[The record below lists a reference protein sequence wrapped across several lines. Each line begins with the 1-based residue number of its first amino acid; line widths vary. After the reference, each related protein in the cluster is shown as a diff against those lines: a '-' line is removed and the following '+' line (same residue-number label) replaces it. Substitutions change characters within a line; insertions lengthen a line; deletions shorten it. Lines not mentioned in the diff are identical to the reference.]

1 MSNDDVLCSMPE
13 DTKFFYYSGVPI
25 GYSPTTGICCKAS
38 SDGRWKLATPGT
50 GYGYTQL
57 KVGDK
62 TLRLHRIV
70 AEIFLNAGQPLRRE
84 QQVDHI
90 KSVDG
95 SHAQDKLSNLRICSQ
110 SENQR
115 NQQLRWNNVSRYKG
129 VSLIKRNRKWQAS
142 IKISDKNKNLGYFT
156 TPEAAAEA
164 YDKAALQH
172 YGEFACTNEKL
183 GNLSR
188 VNLARA

>member
-1 MSNDDVLCSMPE
+1 MQNDDVLRSMPE
-13 DTKFFYYSGVPI
+13 DTKFFYYLGVPI
-25 GYSPTTGICCKAS
+25 GYSPTTGVCCKAS
-38 SDGRWKLATPGT
+38 SDGRWKLVTPGT

-62 TLRLHRIV
+62 TLHLHRIV

-129 VSLIKRNRKWQAS
+129 VSLIKRYRKWQAS
-142 IKISDKNKNLGYFT
+142 IRISGKNKNLGLFH
-156 TPEAAAEA
+156 TPEAAAQA
-164 YDKAALQH
+164 YDTAALQH
-172 YGEFACTNEKL
+172 FGEFACTNEKL
-183 GNLSR
+183 GL
-188 VNLARA
+188 LTA